1 MDSFVL
7 LAYASFAASGTLLQ
21 ELLACMTFSLESED
35 LSFGTKEKSNLYELW
50 QPQKQ
55 LKTLDMNEVWVDIF
69 YEGYIYIYIYIS
81 ILAWTHSQNSL
92 AAAKAPSL
100 KVSSHGASLKWS
112 RRPSQSAEE

>member
-35 LSFGTKEKSNLYELW
+35 LSFGTKEKSDLYELW

-69 YEGYIYIYIYIS
+69 YEGYIYIYIC

-92 AAAKAPSL
+92 AAVKAPSL

-112 RRPSQSAEE
+112 RRPSQSAQE